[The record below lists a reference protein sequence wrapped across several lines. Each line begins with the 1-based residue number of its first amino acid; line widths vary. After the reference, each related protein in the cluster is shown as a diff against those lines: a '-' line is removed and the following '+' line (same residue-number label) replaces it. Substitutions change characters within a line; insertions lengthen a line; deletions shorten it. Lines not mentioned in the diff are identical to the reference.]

1 MLYGLDI
8 GGSKIEIALFDEH
21 LELQDRWR
29 VDTPTDNYQ
38 LLVDTIVSLVIQAD
52 AKTGVEARVG
62 IGMPG
67 VLDENNHLL
76 CANIPCVN
84 GKNIL
89 QALEQRLNRPII
101 IENDNRCFVISEALH
116 GAGEGFNNVFCAII
130 GTGAAGGLS
139 IDGKLYKSRQ
149 GISGEY
155 GHMQLSGLLQQKYH
169 LPVRQCGCGLLN
181 CYETFISGPGLEFLY
196 QHFLKMPFDN
206 ADNKK
211 ATATSNNEPLDT
223 LGDTQG
229 DNNEVSAKQIV
240 DLWQLNDPIA
250 AKTIDC
256 YFDLLGAC
264 FANLVIAYD
273 PDIIVLGGGLSLI
286 KQMGSKLND
295 AIDPYLFGN
304 FNAPP
309 IVGAK
314 FGDASGVRGAALL
327 AKQHAVNPNIHDNP
341 LDNPLASTA

>member
-8 GGSKIEIALFDEH
+8 GGSKTEIALFDEH
-21 LELQDRWR
+21 LQLQDKWR

-38 LLVDTIVSLVIQAD
+38 QLVDTIVNLVLQAD
-52 AKTGVEARVG
+52 AKTGVEGRVG

-67 VLDENNHLL
+67 VLDENNRLL
-76 CANIPCVN
+76 CANIPCAN

-89 QALEQRLNRPII
+89 EVLEQRLNRPIV
-101 IENDNRCFVISEALH
+101 IENDSRCFVISEALY
-116 GAGEGFNNVFCAII
+116 GAGEGHDNVFCAII
-130 GTGAAGGLS
+130 GTGAAGGLA
-139 IDGKLYKSRQ
+139 INGKLYKSRQ

-155 GHMQLSGLLQQKYH
+155 GHMQLSGLLQQKYN
-169 LPVRQCGCGLLN
+169 LPIRKCGCGLLN
-181 CYETFISGPGLEFLY
+181 CYEKFIAGPGLEFLY
-196 QHFLKMPFDN
+196 QHFLNPLFLNPKVDN
-206 ADNKK
+206 ANNSDSSSNSK
-211 ATATSNNEPLDT
+211 AALD
-223 LGDTQG
+223 
-229 DNNEVSAKQIV
+229 AKQIV
-240 DLWQLNDPIA
+240 ELWQQNDPIA
-250 AKTIDC
+250 VKTIDC

-286 KQMGSKLND
+286 KQIGSKLND

-304 FNAPP
+304 FSAPP

-327 AKQHAVNPNIHDNP
+327 ARQHAVNPNIHDNP
-341 LDNPLASTA
+341 LASTA